1 MDEERM
7 NKKEFKERMNVWEQ
21 LWYFK
26 SIAKTSQVSQITSS
40 CDCML
45 LRHFCFTSVMLKKKN
60 KKQVALQVGTFC
72 VIFQDLLD
80 RCYSRLFQHR
90 NPGRGRSSGHSCL
103 NSNEWKL

>member
-45 LRHFCFTSVMLKKKN
+45 LRHFCFTSVMLKKK
-60 KKQVALQVGTFC
+60 KKNRLRFRLAHFVLSFKICWTDVTVDYFNTETLAEAVPQDTVA
-72 VIFQDLLD
+72 
-80 RCYSRLFQHR
+80 
-90 NPGRGRSSGHSCL
+90 
-103 NSNEWKL
+103 